1 MEFLDDITNENLHTV
16 GLGLSRDQI
25 KFLITKF
32 REATQAS
39 KFETEIPI
47 GEEGAEIVFF
57 VHPET
62 RIET

>member
-1 MEFLDDITNENLHTV
+1 MEFLDDIANEDLHTV

-25 KFLITKF
+25 KYLITQF
-32 REATQAS
+32 RQATQAA

-57 VHPET
+57 VHPEN